1 MEFLEL
7 TVSVGTQEEGET
19 QRMEIV
25 VTLCDSQLRVQWD
38 FGKV

>member
-25 VTLCDSQLRVQWD
+25 VTLCELRVQWD